1 MNSSKNKLRQHFTEH
16 VDVQRKTLDLVENN
30 ILKISEKLSDAL
42 SKNKK
47 IMWCGNGGSATDAMH
62 LSGELVGRFNKDRKS
77 LKSICLSSDTSNLTC
92 ISNDYGYEK
101 VFSRQIE
108 GLGDKGDVLICL
120 STSGKSKNI
129 LSALKVA
136 KNLEIFTISFLG
148 KNGGDSK
155 GLSDLEIIIPSN
167 TTARI
172 QEMHLFIG
180 HIICD
185 LIEEK
190 LKLK

>member
-30 ILKISEKLSDAL
+30 ILKISEKLSNAL

-129 LSALKVA
+129 LSALTVA
-136 KNLEIFTISFLG
+136 KNLEFLQ
-148 KNGGDSK
+148 SHF
-155 GLSDLEIIIPSN
+155 LEK
-167 TTARI
+167 TEVT
-172 QEMHLFIG
+172 
-180 HIICD
+180 
-185 LIEEK
+185 
-190 LKLK
+190 LKVFQI